1 MPKIQDTA
9 LRYFAILKCIPK
21 YPHKIATSTLSDKL
35 ADRGYSISDR
45 TLQRDLKTLVS
56 LHPIMCYSDE
66 KPYRYGYI
74 KDAILPNTGMDTQT
88 ALALTL
94 AQDHL
99 KKIMPQTALHLLK
112 NKFKE
117 AEQHISGHGEN
128 VLAHW
133 STRVRAIPNGKSLL
147 PAEVNEDVW
156 SNVSE
161 ALINKKQLKVVYR
174 NPKGELKNWNIHPQ
188 GLISRHSANYL
199 IVTIN
204 DYQDLKMLALH
215 RIQKADNT
223 HNACHQFDEKI
234 INDYMNS
241 NATGWAYDKENNSGG
256 LIEKEITLV
265 ADVSPYT
272 ASVLNETKLSEQQT
286 LEPVANSDWRRI
298 TATVPNNQETL
309 WWIYSLNSNIHV
321 HEPKEWVEEIK
332 QNLERVQGM
341 YFPTCE
347 V

>member
-1 MPKIQDTA
+1 VSKIQDTA
-9 LRYFAILKCIPK
+9 VRISAILKCIPK

-45 TLQRDLKTLVS
+45 TLQRDLINIIS
-56 LHPIMCYSDE
+56 RHPVDCYKEE
-66 KPYRYGYI
+66 KPYRYGYM
-74 KDAILPNTGMDTQT
+74 KGAIIPDTGMDTQT

-99 KKIMPQTALHLLK
+99 KKIMPQTALDLLK

-117 AEQHISGHGEN
+117 AERHISSHEKN

-133 STRVRAIPNGKSLL
+133 HSRVRAIPNGKSLL
-147 PAEVNEDVW
+147 PAEVDEDVW
-156 SNVSE
+156 RNVSE
-161 ALINKKQLKVVYR
+161 ALINKNQLNVTYR

-215 RIQKADNT
+215 RIQKAENT
-223 HNACHQFDEKI
+223 HNKCHQFDEKI

-241 NATGWAYDKENNSGG
+241 SSTGWAYDKENNSGG
-256 LIEKEITLV
+256 LIEKEITLI

-272 ASVLNETKLSEQQT
+272 ASVLSETKLCVQQT
-286 LEPVANSDWRRI
+286 LDPVANSDWQRI

-321 HEPKEWVEEIK
+321 HEPKEWVREIK
-332 QNLERVQGM
+332 ENLERVRGM
-341 YFPTCE
+341 YSAAT
-347 V
+347 